1 MKLSTFLPNLH
12 HAYAR
17 TDGTYDFP
25 NSREGDMLKTAKTE
39 IEYHLAGLEK
49 LRREIHK
56 AEADH
61 RHASYGNRDMVAS
74 AVTQKMYES
83 RHSSLMSKR
92 VAAERLG
99 ERLDAL
105 RQAFA
110 LVTGTAVNGA
120 QFNDLLSERP
130 LDQHEPC
137 QQ

>member
-39 IEYHLAGLEK
+39 IEYHLAGIEK

-56 AEADH
+56 AEADY
-61 RHASYGNRDMVAS
+61 RLAVRAGLGNRA
-74 AVTQKMYES
+74 
-83 RHSSLMSKR
+83 KR
-92 VAAERLG
+92 AGADRLCERM
-99 ERLDAL
+99 DTL

-120 QFNDLLSERP
+120 QFNDLLSKRP

>member
-56 AEADH
+56 AEEDH
-61 RHASYGNRDMVAS
+61 RHACRLGLGNRA
-74 AVTQKMYES
+74 
-83 RHSSLMSKR
+83 KR
-92 VAAERLG
+92 AGADRLRKRM
-99 ERLDAL
+99 ETLQL
-105 RQAFA
+105 AFA

-120 QFNDLLSERP
+120 HFNDLLSER
-130 LDQHEPC
+130 LHEPC

>member
-39 IEYHLAGLEK
+39 IEYHLAGIEK
-49 LRREIHK
+49 LRREIHQ

-61 RHASYGNRDMVAS
+61 RHACLNLGNAAQVA
-74 AVTQKMYES
+74 K
-83 RHSSLMSKR
+83 SS
-92 VAAERLG
+92 
-99 ERLDAL
+99 RLDTL
-105 RQAFA
+105 HQAFA

-120 QFNDLLSERP
+120 HFNDLLSKR
-130 LDQHEPC
+130 LDEPC